1 MAESGILRAMNEN
14 VKVDFECTGGQFKAI
29 VWRIDKETE
38 RLTVN
43 TTGLGVNEENLT
55 VKLGVNGKKLT
66 VKVGNNDEKLGVKLQ
81 KLTER
86 AERLTVNLTVN
97 RLEILKMILE
107 NPTITTI
114 EMAQAI
120 GISSTSVKNN
130 IEVMRDK
137 LIRRVGSDK
146 SGIWDVILE

>member
-1 MAESGILRAMNEN
+1 M
-14 VKVDFECTGGQFKAI
+14 
-29 VWRIDKETE
+29 
-38 RLTVN
+38 
-43 TTGLGVNEENLT
+43 
-55 VKLGVNGKKLT
+55 
-66 VKVGNNDEKLGVKLQ
+66 Q

-86 AERLTVNLTVN
+86 AERLTANLTVN

-114 EMAQAI
+114 EMDQAI

-137 LIRRVGSDK
+137 LIRRVGPDK

>member
-1 MAESGILRAMNEN
+1 MNEN

-29 VWRIDKETE
+29 VWRIDKEAE
-38 RLTVN
+38 
-43 TTGLGVNEENLT
+43 GLVTNDSGLVANDPKLVLNEENLT
-55 VKLGVNGKKLT
+55 VKLVVNGKKLT
-66 VKVGNNDEKLGVKLQ
+66 VKVGNNDEKLVVKLK

-86 AERLTVNLTVN
+86 AERLTVNLTEN

-114 EMAQAI
+114 EMAQTI

-146 SGIWDVILE
+146 SGIWDVIFE